1 MAIIAMTQHVGT
13 RYVELGRLTAERLGY
28 RFRTSDEVIA
38 EASRIY
44 HIPPEQLVITDE
56 RRPHFWERLKT
67 DTERFVQFFRA
78 AVLRE
83 MAADRLVVVGRSVT
97 HMMPDA
103 GCGLRIRLT
112 APLKDRVRV
121 VATEENLA
129 PAVAERRVRDYDR
142 ETRARI
148 QTLLDVDMDEP
159 ANFTMVL
166 NTSSLPLERLA
177 AVLADLA
184 TEIDSTANP
193 ESWRQLRD
201 LAVAAEVRATLML
214 HPKIGRSP
222 LEVECLAGVVQ
233 VTGPGLVPPW
243 DGLISDVA
251 RQVEGVKSVE
261 VNADEQPMP
270 VRPN

>member
-1 MAIIAMTQHVGT
+1 MTQHLGT
-13 RYVELGRLTAERLGY
+13 HYLELGRLTAQRLGY
-28 RFRTSDEVIA
+28 RFRTADEVIA
-38 EASRIY
+38 EASKVY

-56 RRPHFWERLKT
+56 RRPHFWERLKS

-78 AVLRE
+78 QVLKE

-97 HMMPDA
+97 HMLPEA
-103 GCGLRIRLT
+103 GCGLRVRLT
-112 APLKDRVRV
+112 GPLKDRTRA
-121 VATEENLA
+121 VAEEEKLA

-142 ETRARI
+142 EMRARI
-148 QTLLDVDMDEP
+148 QTLLDVDLDEP
-159 ANFTMVL
+159 SNFTLVL
-166 NTSSLPLERLA
+166 NTYALPLESSA
-177 AVLADLA
+177 TMLADLA
-184 TEIDSTANP
+184 TEIDRTASA
-193 ESWRQLRD
+193 ESWRRMRD
-201 LAVAAEVRATLML
+201 VALAAEVRAALML

-222 LEVECLAGVVQ
+222 VEVQCAAGLVQ

-251 RQVEGVKSVE
+251 RQVEGVRGVE